1 MYYVYELINHY
12 GTVEYVG
19 ETKRP
24 KQRFIEH
31 TKRKPGKGIGMFY
44 GRQDL
49 IMSTV
54 ASFDNRNEARELEGK
69 LKLEYG
75 MEHTESTRNVKGG
88 KMGGKVSGVNNV
100 KNGHLDNIRTL
111 ASKKTSKSVLQ
122 YTISGQLVNKWVS
135 MINVEK
141 KLGIFASNISSCVR
155 GKTKSA
161 GGFIWKYETN

>member
-24 KQRFIEH
+24 KQRLREH
-31 TKRKPGKGIGMFY
+31 TKRKPGKGVGMFY
-44 GRQDL
+44 GRTDL
-49 IMSTV
+49 VMNIVSLFT
-54 ASFDNRNEARELEGK
+54 NRKEARELEGK

-88 KMGGKVSGVNNV
+88 KIGGKLNGANNV

-111 ASKKTSKSVLQ
+111 ASKKISKRVLQ
-122 YTISGQLVNKWVS
+122 YTISGQLVNKWES
-135 MINVEK
+135 MINAEK
-141 KLGIFASNISSCVR
+141 KLGIFAANISNCVR

-161 GGFIWKYETN
+161 GGFIWKYEMD